1 MVAFWVS
8 FNCSTNGSLE
18 EVERGSWEFSHKI
31 SENRWRWSRGLVYLP
46 NLNIWAKPGR
56 GYLETWQIEK
66 AWSFKFAAANISPS
80 ARSLVKV
87 SNFLQRAFE
96 RPGMRVVCTTWLWIL
111 SPELWLSGTWKIKVG
126 CKWRR
131 CIDLSLCKG
140 PSVCCWIPSFFFEAV
155 FSYGKNAGKISLSRK
170 IGEDVQFDEKF
181 HMGWNQHLG
190 PYSWITSITVFV
202 LINKMSKPLVHQAGW
217 SKVDLPL
224 FPRLLDKIW
233 HQAVEWWLHLW
244 KWSHLQIHVD
254 FVIHFTGS
262 QWSYFRG
269 QLMTLREVW
278 PAILPLATG

>member
-1 MVAFWVS
+1 
-8 FNCSTNGSLE
+8 
-18 EVERGSWEFSHKI
+18 
-31 SENRWRWSRGLVYLP
+31 
-46 NLNIWAKPGR
+46 
-56 GYLETWQIEK
+56 
-66 AWSFKFAAANISPS
+66 
-80 ARSLVKV
+80 
-87 SNFLQRAFE
+87 
-96 RPGMRVVCTTWLWIL
+96 MRVVCTTWLWIL
-111 SPELWLSGTWKIKVG
+111 SPELWLSGTSKSRLAAKV
-126 CKWRR
+126 RQFVV
-131 CIDLSLCKG
+131 D
-140 PSVCCWIPSFFFEAV
+140 SFTFFWSR

-181 HMGWNQHLG
+181 HMGSKQHRA

-202 LINKMSKPLVHQAGW
+202 LINKMSKPLVHQVGW